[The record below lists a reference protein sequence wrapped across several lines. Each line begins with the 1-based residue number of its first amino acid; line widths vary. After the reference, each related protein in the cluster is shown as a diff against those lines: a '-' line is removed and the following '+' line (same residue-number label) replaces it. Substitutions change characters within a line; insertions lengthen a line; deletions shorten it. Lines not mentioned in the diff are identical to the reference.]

1 MAQQPQG
8 GSPENPSPQ
17 EAVPQSPGPQR
28 PSRPEAPEP
37 TLPVGGGQRA
47 TGPDKASQPVLQT
60 TVPDDGAVGITIDG
74 RELRV
79 PKGTLL
85 LDAATKL
92 GIHIPIYCA
101 HAKMDPVAVC
111 RMCLV
116 QVEKMPKMQPACA
129 TYVNDGMVAHT
140 QTDEVARV
148 REGVLE
154 FLLLNHPLDCP
165 VCDRG
170 GECDLQDFAFR
181 YGPPTSRF
189 PVTEK
194 VHFEKAVPLSDKI
207 ELDNERCI
215 LCWRCVRY
223 YDEITGEHEIVLQE
237 RGVHTVVAT
246 FDGRPL
252 QSDFQG
258 NLPEVCPV
266 GALTHRQYRFKARP
280 WDLQRTKSICPECSY
295 GCNINVDSR
304 DFEVKRFASRD
315 NPLVDDMF
323 LCDRGRYSAPNWNG
337 GDRVRRAVVR
347 SRRGGQD
354 RELSVSDAI
363 SEAARQLR
371 AVRDEDGGAAIAVL
385 GSPEHT
391 NEELWLLQRLGREVL
406 HTNHLDHG
414 MEAFPELSAEEHSLG
429 IAELETCGAVV
440 VLGPEPERNAPVLQ
454 LRLFKAERKKGVRIH
469 RVAADA
475 DPAELA
481 ERLTGS
487 PLVGVVADESNRA
500 HAGRVAAALSAR
512 VDAVRRLTVT
522 RGVNGRGAKDVGLLP
537 NLLPGYRPAPAGGL
551 HGGGIIEAVTGG
563 RVRALVLLGMG
574 RPLEGTAAADAL
586 LRAEVVVAI
595 ETRPG
600 AVARAA
606 TVLLPGHTF
615 MEKQGTVTNLEGR
628 VQRIRQALPPATLG
642 ASDLRILTTLARE
655 LGAEGW
661 DAALSD
667 PLRAHRA
674 LVEALPG
681 YAPAGNGGRAD
692 WRQPVA

>member
-1 MAQQPQG
+1 MQP
-8 GSPENPSPQ
+8 
-17 EAVPQSPGPQR
+17 A
-28 PSRPEAPEP
+28 
-37 TLPVGGGQRA
+37 
-47 TGPDKASQPVLQT
+47 LQT
-60 TVPDDGAVGITIDG
+60 TVPADGDVGVTIDG

-101 HAKMDPVAVC
+101 HSKMDPVAVC

-129 TYVNDGMVAHT
+129 TYVSEGLVAHT

-189 PVTEK
+189 PITEK
-194 VHFEKAVPLSDKI
+194 VHFDKAVPLSDKI

-215 LCWRCVRY
+215 LCWRCVRF
-223 YDEITGEHEIVLQE
+223 YDEITGEQEIVLQE

-246 FDGRPL
+246 FDGQPL
-252 QSDFQG
+252 RSEFQG

-280 WDLQRTKSICPECSY
+280 WDLQRTRSICPECSY

-304 DFEVKRFASRD
+304 DFEVRRFASRD
-315 NPLVDDMF
+315 NPQVDDMF
-323 LCDRGRYSAPNWNG
+323 LCDRGRYSAESWNG
-337 GDRVRRAVVR
+337 GERVRRAVIR
-347 SRRGGQD
+347 SRRGGEE
-354 RELSVSDAI
+354 REASVAVAI
-363 SEAARQLR
+363 SEAAQQLL
-371 AVRDEDGGAAIAVL
+371 AVRNEHGAQAIAVL

-391 NEELWLLQRLGREVL
+391 NEELWLLQRLGREAL
-406 HTNHLDHG
+406 GTNHLDHG
-414 MEAFPELSAEEHSLG
+414 LNAFAELSAGEHSLG
-429 IAELETCGAVV
+429 IAEIETCGAVV

-469 RVAADA
+469 RVALDA

-481 ERLTGS
+481 QRLAGS
-487 PLVGVVADESNRA
+487 PLVGIVADETNRR
-500 HAGRVAAALSAR
+500 HAGRVAAALGGT
-512 VDAVRRLTVT
+512 VDVVKQLTVT

-537 NLLPGYRPAPAGGL
+537 NLLPGYRPAPAGGRD
-551 HGGGIIEAVTGG
+551 GAGIVVGVRSGE
-563 RVRALVLLGMG
+563 VRALVLLGMG
-574 RPLEGTAAADAL
+574 RPLEGTPEAEAL

-606 TVLLPGHTF
+606 TVLIPGHTF

-655 LGAEGW
+655 LGAENW
-661 DAALSD
+661 DATLTD
-667 PLRAHRA
+667 PIRVHRA
-674 LVEALPG
+674 LAEALPA
-681 YAPAGNGGRAD
+681 YAAAGNGGRLD
-692 WRQPVA
+692 WRQPIP

>member
-1 MAQQPQG
+1 MAKEPKT
-8 GSPENPSPQ
+8 SEPKPTE
-17 EAVPQSPGPQR
+17 PG
-28 PSRPEAPEP
+28 
-37 TLPVGGGQRA
+37 
-47 TGPDKASQPVLQT
+47 LQA
-60 TVPDDGAVGITIDG
+60 TVPDDGAVAITIDG
-74 RELRV
+74 REVRV

-101 HAKMDPVAVC
+101 HSKMDPVAVC

-116 QVEKMPKMQPACA
+116 QVEKMPKLQPACA
-129 TYVNDGMVAHT
+129 TYVSEGMVAHT

-148 REGVLE
+148 REGTLE

-189 PVTEK
+189 PITEK
-194 VHFEKAVPLSDKI
+194 VHFDKAVPLSDKI

-215 LCWRCVRY
+215 LCWRCVRF
-223 YDEITGEHEIVLQE
+223 YDEITGEQEIVLQQ

-252 QSDFQG
+252 TSEFQG

-304 DFEVKRFASRD
+304 DFEIKRFASRD
-315 NPLVDDMF
+315 NPEVDDMF
-323 LCDRGRYSAPNWNG
+323 LCDRGRYSAEGWNG
-337 GDRVRRAVVR
+337 GERVRRSVLR
-347 SRRGGQD
+347 SRGGGED
-354 RELSVSDAI
+354 REASVAMAI

-371 AVRDEDGGAAIAVL
+371 EVRDQHGGEAIAVL

-406 HTNHLDHG
+406 HTPHLDHG
-414 MEAFPELSAEEHSLG
+414 LEAFDALSADEHGLG
-429 IAELETCGAVV
+429 IAELESCTAVL
-440 VLGPEPERNAPVLQ
+440 VLGAEPERQAPVLR
-454 LRLFKAERKKGVRIH
+454 LRLHKAERKRAVQVH
-469 RVAADA
+469 RVAADV
-475 DPAELA
+475 DPTEVA
-481 ERLTGS
+481 ERLAGNS
-487 PLVGVVADESNRA
+487 LVGVVADEGNRA
-500 HAGRVAAALSAR
+500 HAARVAAALAAR
-512 VDAVRRLTVT
+512 VGVVKRLTVT

-537 NLLPGYRPAPAGGL
+537 NLLPGYRPAPPGGL
-551 HGGGIIEAVTGG
+551 HGAGILAALG
-563 RVRALVLLGMG
+563 RGQVRALVLLGMG
-574 RPLEGTAAADAL
+574 RPLEGSAEAEAL

-606 TVLLPGHTF
+606 TVLIPGHTF

-642 ASDLRILTTLARE
+642 ASDLRIITSLARE
-655 LGAEGW
+655 LGATDW
-661 DAALSD
+661 DAALTD
-667 PLRAHRA
+667 PIRAHRA
-674 LVEALPG
+674 LTEALPA
-681 YAPAGNGGRAD
+681 YAAAGNGGRAN
-692 WRQPVA
+692 WERAT